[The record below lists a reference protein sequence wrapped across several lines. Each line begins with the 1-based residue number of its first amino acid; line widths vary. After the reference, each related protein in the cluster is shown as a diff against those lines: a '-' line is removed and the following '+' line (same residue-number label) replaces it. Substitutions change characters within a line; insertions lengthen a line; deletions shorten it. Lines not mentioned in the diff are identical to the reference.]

1 MDYILSE
8 KAFFKNFIEEEKESI
23 EEYVE
28 RKRKNGIWGDDIEL

>member
-8 KAFFKNFIEEEKESI
+8 KDFFKNFIEEEKESI